1 MTTLDLAAAVPS
13 LSLIALGVGLV
24 AWKGRDQHTA
34 DADQHDL
41 SDYFEQAPERSWDA
55 VNARL
60 NLADWPALDRK
71 PMPGR
76 RAARRQR
83 EALVESIV
91 PTLPDAA
98 IRGIADEWLRELGE
112 QAQAALAGGAR

>member
-24 AWKGRDQHTA
+24 AWKGRDQHT
-34 DADQHDL
+34 DANQHDL